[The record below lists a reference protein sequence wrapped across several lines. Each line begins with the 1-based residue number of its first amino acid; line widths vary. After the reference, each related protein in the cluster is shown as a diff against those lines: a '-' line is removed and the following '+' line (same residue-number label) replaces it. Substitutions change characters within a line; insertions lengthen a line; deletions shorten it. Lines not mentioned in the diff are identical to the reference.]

1 MSTWECCA
9 AAVQGYRQCCGLHM
23 IKAEFFDHRID
34 ECEAI
39 RCGDWETRSLP
50 TRVRVYAA
58 VGARV
63 SLRL

>member
-1 MSTWECCA
+1 
-9 AAVQGYRQCCGLHM
+9 M